1 MDIFRSR
8 SRLLPC
14 MLAILLI
21 TAFVTPVSAEGLF
34 GMGLP
39 GLPSFGGW
47 PGGAAGCGE
56 KLCPGGLKFDVG
68 YLWGHRGMTFGFDAK
83 GPLIAGV
90 DVANRFTYPLEG
102 LWLGLTAQA
111 PLKDDLGVILR
122 GTWLVPSNQ
131 RVHEEFAIPGVGFVP
146 SREWGT
152 KIQYYTL
159 DAAAVYPFCAPFN
172 VLGGFR
178 FDSLDT
184 DFKDPKTETDYS
196 NSRPTDRAELSFTGY
211 IPYVGVGVNYGQAL
225 RLSFIGTPILWGELK
240 IRETL
245 GGGNQ
250 SWEWKSALRNG
261 YFMEASAEYG
271 LDVGVGRAALLAK
284 WTYLHATSRSATGT
298 FQGGGSGDFSMDLDR
313 QNYLLAG
320 SFTVPLASPW

>member
-1 MDIFRSR
+1 MHIPT
-8 SRLLPC
+8 RLRLFLWAAPF
-14 MLAILLI
+14 LV
-21 TAFVTPVSAEGLF
+21 TAVLVTSVSAEGLC
-34 GMGLP
+34 GIGLP
-39 GLPSFGGW
+39 GLPSFGGY
-47 PGGAAGCGE
+47 PGSSSGCGE
-56 KLCPGGLKFDVG
+56 KLCPAGLELDVG

-90 DVANRFTYPLEG
+90 DAANRFTYPLEG
-102 LWLGLTAQA
+102 LWLGLTAQTR
-111 PLKDDLGVILR
+111 LKDGLGVILR

-131 RVHEEFAIPGVGFVP
+131 RVQEEFVVPGVAFVP

-152 KIQYYTL
+152 KTQYYTL

-178 FDSLDT
+178 FDSLVT
-184 DFKDPKTETDYS
+184 DFKDPKRETDYG
-196 NSRPTDRAELSFTGY
+196 NSLPTDRAEVSFTGY
-211 IPYVGVGVNYGQAL
+211 IPYVGVGINYGQAL
-225 RLSFIGTPILWGELK
+225 RLSFVGTPILWGELK
-240 IRETL
+240 IRETI
-245 GGGNQ
+245 GVGVQ
-250 SWEWKSALRNG
+250 SWEWNSALRNG

-271 LDVGVGRAALLAK
+271 MGVGVGRAALLAK

-298 FQGGGSGDFSMDLDR
+298 FQGGGSGDFSMNLDR